1 MNRERARIDFKP
13 TKKLVMLTDRDS
25 PMTDSQGPRSRE
37 SAAVSKSLGN
47 CYLELRNAS
56 ACQENFQPRLEGFTS
71 FLDIRSGLVGGKRKN
86 SDSSL
91 FGNTLTLS
99 NHSAV

>member
-1 MNRERARIDFKP
+1 MNRKRARIDFKP
-13 TKKLVMLTDRDS
+13 TKKSVMLTDRDS
-25 PMTDSQGPRSRE
+25 PMTDSQGPRSGE

-47 CYLELRNAS
+47 CYLELRSGS
-56 ACQENFQPRLEGFTS
+56 ACQENFQPKFEGFTG
-71 FLDIRSGLVGGKRKN
+71 FLDIRSELVGGKRKN

-99 NHSAV
+99 NRSAV

>member
-1 MNRERARIDFKP
+1 M
-13 TKKLVMLTDRDS
+13 
-25 PMTDSQGPRSRE
+25 E
-37 SAAVSKSLGN
+37 SAAVSESLGN

-56 ACQENFQPRLEGFTS
+56 ACQENFHPRLEGFNS
-71 FLDIRSGLVGGKRKN
+71 FLDIRPDLVGGKRKN
-86 SDSSL
+86 LDSSL